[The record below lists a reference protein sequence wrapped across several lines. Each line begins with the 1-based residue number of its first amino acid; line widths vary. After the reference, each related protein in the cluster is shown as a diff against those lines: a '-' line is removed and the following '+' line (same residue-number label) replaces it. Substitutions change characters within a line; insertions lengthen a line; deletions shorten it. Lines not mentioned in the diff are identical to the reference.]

1 MSDDLLIKYKNIP
14 SNHIFI
20 IENKELLNDELIN
33 ELINYINT
41 TNNFSIEKWDVNKNV
56 NCKYV
61 TK

>member
-41 TNNFSIEKWDVNKNV
+41 TNNFSI
-56 NCKYV
+56 
-61 TK
+61 